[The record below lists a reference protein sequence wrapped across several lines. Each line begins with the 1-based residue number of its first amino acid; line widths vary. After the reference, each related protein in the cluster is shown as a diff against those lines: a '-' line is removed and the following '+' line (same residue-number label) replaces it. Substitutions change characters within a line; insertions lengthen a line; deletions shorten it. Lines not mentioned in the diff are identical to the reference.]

1 MVLHTYRFK
10 GQTYES
16 SESTDREPEFSSDKI
31 KRTFEDSI
39 GSADDLDAKMG
50 GDGTVYRPEDEG
62 LYDSTSFRDSLK
74 NSLKEQTKQF
84 AEFFKTALFSK
95 DG

>member
-1 MVLHTYRFK
+1 
-10 GQTYES
+10 
-16 SESTDREPEFSSDKI
+16 
-31 KRTFEDSI
+31 
-39 GSADDLDAKMG
+39 MG

>member
-1 MVLHTYRFK
+1 MILHTYRYI
-10 GQTYES
+10 GQTFETGES
-16 SESTDREPEFSSDKI
+16 ADGEPESSSDKI
-31 KRTFEDSI
+31 KRAFEDSI
-39 GSADDLDAKMG
+39 GTADDLDAKMG
-50 GDGTVYRPEDEG
+50 DEDTAYRPEDEG
-62 LYDSTSFRDSLK
+62 LYDSTSFGDSMK